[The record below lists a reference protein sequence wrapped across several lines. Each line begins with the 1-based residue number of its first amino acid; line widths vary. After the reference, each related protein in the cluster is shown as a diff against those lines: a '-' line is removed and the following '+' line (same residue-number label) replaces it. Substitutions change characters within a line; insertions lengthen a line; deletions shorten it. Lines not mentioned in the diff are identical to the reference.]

1 MLCPRTPNVRSSD
14 ESFSRM
20 VVDWMPWAPALLS
33 QALYFVFV
41 FVNLEPCMEKFV
53 WSVSSWGQNKRE
65 SCRFRGGP

>member
-41 FVNLEPCMEKFV
+41 FVNLEPCM
-53 WSVSSWGQNKRE
+53 
-65 SCRFRGGP
+65 